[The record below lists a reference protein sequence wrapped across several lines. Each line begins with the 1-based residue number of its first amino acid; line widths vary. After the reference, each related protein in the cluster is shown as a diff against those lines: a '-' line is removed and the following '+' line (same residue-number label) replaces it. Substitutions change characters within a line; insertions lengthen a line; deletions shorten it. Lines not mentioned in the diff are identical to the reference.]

1 MNLLREYLIEPFSY
15 GFMQRGVL
23 SAILLSLSGGI
34 LGPVLILRRL
44 ALMGDALAHSLL
56 PGVALAYLL
65 FGPNLAALFLGSLFA
80 GLLTGAGSALLSR
93 LTRIKE
99 DAAFGAL
106 FVIFFAAGIAIV
118 STLRTKIDL
127 MHFLFGNIL
136 AVSPTDL
143 GVSGAA
149 CAITLGVFIVLR
161 RSILLE
167 TFDPIFH
174 RATGGRGGLT
184 HVGLLC
190 LTVINLVAALQVRPV
205 KAADHHLGRPRRRR
219 FDPRHS
225 HQLSRQPRQRRQ
237 HRAHPRGGVSRLCRD
252 QSQIRRDRPAQGRPR
267 RGSGRG
273 APRGLAVSL
282 SFKVRI
288 TAHDQLH
295 RRQRLPAFAASRHLP
310 RPRGRGWFW

>member
-190 LTVINLVAALQVRPV
+190 LTVINLVAALQAMGIVLALGLFLLPAVTAYLWCDRLKQLIITSVALAAAGSILGILISYHANLASGASIVLTLGAAFLVSAVISPKYGV
-205 KAADHHLGRPRRRR
+205 IARLKADRGEARGVV
-219 FDPRHS
+219 
-225 HQLSRQPRQRRQ
+225 
-237 HRAHPRGGVSRLCRD
+237 HRAD
-252 QSQIRRDRPAQGRPR
+252 
-267 RGSGRG
+267 
-273 APRGLAVSL
+273 
-282 SFKVRI
+282 
-288 TAHDQLH
+288 
-295 RRQRLPAFAASRHLP
+295 
-310 RPRGRGWFW
+310 